1 VNKKYLFLLFFIC
14 NIITTIQTVDQVVI
28 VIVIDQFGY
37 EALQK
42 IAPYLQGGIKEF
54 LDNGICYENAHFPY
68 ARTSTGPGHA
78 TLNTGTLPRNH
89 GIVSNY
95 WYTQEGEKI
104 ACDHDSPENAAI
116 FAPNGLYKNGKSAK
130 NIKTDGISDQ
140 MMLASTKTAK
150 NKAIAIS
157 LKSRAAIF
165 LAGNGAAQ
173 AIWYDKKSGNFTSS
187 EAFFKKLPNYVIDFN
202 NEKKIYSKK
211 TIFWKLYHKEQSPA
225 YSMVKKNYNFARL
238 PSLINKKVTYDFF
251 KKDLHKKHTDFDP
264 FSYTPE
270 SNKILLHLAQ
280 ETLQNALK
288 KKPKKILLWISLSS
302 LDKIGHIYGPD
313 SFEYIDTLYHID
325 HYLKNFMDTV
335 RDLLPKEKILFT
347 LTADHGV
354 IPMVELLAEENFKL
368 PYRLITKPLEKK
380 MNALVEKKYGIT
392 NCIKEIDVPSIFLDH
407 TKLNTLK
414 RSQQKKL
421 LVDLKNILKT
431 QPGIKNAWTHK
442 ELEKIDCLP
451 NDFTVY
457 YKNQLFPG
465 RTGSLIYQTYP
476 YVYVTDDPLGTGHV
490 SCYNNTTHVPLM
502 FLQSGT
508 TIPKKITKR
517 ISMAQVAPTLAKKLS
532 ISSPSA
538 CVEESLQL

>member
-1 VNKKYLFLLFFIC
+1 
-14 NIITTIQTVDQVVI
+14 
-28 VIVIDQFGY
+28 
-37 EALQK
+37 
-42 IAPYLQGGIKEF
+42 
-54 LDNGICYENAHFPY
+54 
-68 ARTSTGPGHA
+68 
-78 TLNTGTLPRNH
+78 
-89 GIVSNY
+89 
-95 WYTQEGEKI
+95 
-104 ACDHDSPENAAI
+104 
-116 FAPNGLYKNGKSAK
+116 
-130 NIKTDGISDQ
+130 
-140 MMLASTKTAK
+140 
-150 NKAIAIS
+150 
-157 LKSRAAIF
+157 
-165 LAGNGAAQ
+165 
-173 AIWYDKKSGNFTSS
+173 
-187 EAFFKKLPNYVIDFN
+187 
-202 NEKKIYSKK
+202 
-211 TIFWKLYHKEQSPA
+211 
-225 YSMVKKNYNFARL
+225 
-238 PSLINKKVTYDFF
+238 
-251 KKDLHKKHTDFDP
+251 
-264 FSYTPE
+264 
-270 SNKILLHLAQ
+270 
-280 ETLQNALK
+280 
-288 KKPKKILLWISLSS
+288 
-302 LDKIGHIYGPD
+302 
-313 SFEYIDTLYHID
+313 
-325 HYLKNFMDTV
+325 
-335 RDLLPKEKILFT
+335 
-347 LTADHGV
+347 
-354 IPMVELLAEENFKL
+354 
-368 PYRLITKPLEKK
+368 